1 MEKVYQRNGKRA
13 SKAYEMAQKH
23 ERTAVC
29 VKTGKVLQDWRYMG
43 CMTWGQLSIIFFLIQ
58 MVLMISD
65 VLAITKRSWLQGPM
79 TSSDSHADK
88 KKS

>member
-29 VKTGKVLQDWRYMG
+29 VKTGKVLQD
-43 CMTWGQLSIIFFLIQ
+43 
-58 MVLMISD
+58 
-65 VLAITKRSWLQGPM
+65 
-79 TSSDSHADK
+79 
-88 KKS
+88 